1 MIVKQAFG
9 RTGHLSSRILL
20 GAAAFSNVNQAEADA
35 AIELA
40 MSYGVNHVDVAA
52 SYGEAE
58 LRVGSW
64 IARHGRPFFLATKTG
79 ERTAEKAREESHRSL
94 ERLQVDHVDLLQ
106 LHNLVDPLEWETAL
120 GPGGALETAIQAREQ
135 GLVRFIGVTG
145 HGLTAPAMHTKAL
158 ERFDFD
164 SVLLP
169 FSYLMAQN
177 ERYLSDFLNLKS
189 LCQSRN
195 VAMQTIK
202 SIVHRPWEDSHAQN
216 RSTWYRPLEN
226 QSDIDLAVQW
236 VLGHSGLFLN
246 TVGDVHVLPKV
257 IYAADRFVVQPTDDE
272 MQMLVDKLGMKSL
285 FS

>member
-20 GAAAFSNVNQAEADA
+20 GAAAFSEFNQAEADA

-64 IARHGRPFFLATKTG
+64 IARHGRPFSSPLKPGNAQRKKRGRRFY
-79 ERTAEKAREESHRSL
+79 RSL

-120 GPGGALETAIQAREQ
+120 GPGGALEAALKAREQ

-145 HGLTAPAMHTKAL
+145 HGLTAPAMHTNAL
-158 ERFDFD
+158 ERFILTPFCYR
-164 SVLLP
+164 SV
-169 FSYLMAQN
+169 
-177 ERYLSDFLNLKS
+177 
-189 LCQSRN
+189 
-195 VAMQTIK
+195 T
-202 SIVHRPWEDSHAQN
+202 
-216 RSTWYRPLEN
+216 
-226 QSDIDLAVQW
+226 
-236 VLGHSGLFLN
+236 
-246 TVGDVHVLPKV
+246 
-257 IYAADRFVVQPTDDE
+257 
-272 MQMLVDKLGMKSL
+272 
-285 FS
+285 